1 MGAARRREAPFPENA
16 ADTGQL
22 SLSERPQYVLRGL
35 VEEDVAFTLCHG
47 RPDKRPQDCRYDQL
61 EVTPAYELDR
71 VFGARDRSQPC
82 AAAGQG
88 S

>member
-35 VEEDVAFTLCHG
+35 VEEDVAFIRG
-47 RPDKRPQDCRYDQL
+47 RRRRDPLRMHRKDHQIVKEPD
-61 EVTPAYELDR
+61 
-71 VFGARDRSQPC
+71 
-82 AAAGQG
+82 AAAVVA